1 MSAIKVQEL
10 NKYIKKYIS
19 MDYLL
24 SDIEVEGEISN
35 FKYHSNGN
43 MYLSLKDDHS
53 KINAIVYSMDTNKID
68 FEPQNGDKV
77 LVRGSVSIYE
87 KDASVSF
94 FIREMKL
101 KGLGDLHEKY
111 LRLKD
116 SLYKE
121 GLFDENIKKKIS
133 FYPKSVG
140 VITSPTG
147 AAIRDI
153 INVLNRRNN
162 TVDIVIYPS
171 LVQGEYAAKN
181 VIKGIKYF
189 NENPVDTII
198 LGRGGGGYEDL
209 FAFNDEELAR
219 EIFKSKIPII
229 SAVGHEIDYVISDFV
244 SDIRAAT
251 PSAAAE
257 IVSMSKEDL
266 LNKLDIMSNR
276 SEQVLVKK
284 LDCEFDKLNDL
295 KEDLDFYLRERLD
308 RKFNEINLL
317 KRFLDMKKPVV
328 KNSSLENLFKDLNK
342 AFNRK
347 LQLEKFLLD
356 YTFKNIKSANLNKNL
371 YEKKENLNLTR
382 KRLDRNIF
390 SILNE
395 NKLKLSLVNTTLKN
409 PLNTNILIKDNENK
423 LILNAE
429 SIKSGDNI
437 KILFNDGEVDTLVNK
452 VSLRSE
458 LDE

>member
-1 MSAIKVQEL
+1 
-10 NKYIKKYIS
+10 
-19 MDYLL
+19 
-24 SDIEVEGEISN
+24 
-35 FKYHSNGN
+35 
-43 MYLSLKDDHS
+43 
-53 KINAIVYSMDTNKID
+53 
-68 FEPQNGDKV
+68 
-77 LVRGSVSIYE
+77 
-87 KDASVSF
+87 
-94 FIREMKL
+94 
-101 KGLGDLHEKY
+101 
-111 LRLKD
+111 
-116 SLYKE
+116 
-121 GLFDENIKKKIS
+121 
-133 FYPKSVG
+133 
-140 VITSPTG
+140 
-147 AAIRDI
+147 
-153 INVLNRRNN
+153 
-162 TVDIVIYPS
+162 
-171 LVQGEYAAKN
+171 
-181 VIKGIKYF
+181 
-189 NENPVDTII
+189 
-198 LGRGGGGYEDL
+198 
-209 FAFNDEELAR
+209 
-219 EIFKSKIPII
+219 
-229 SAVGHEIDYVISDFV
+229 
-244 SDIRAAT
+244 
-251 PSAAAE
+251 
-257 IVSMSKEDL
+257 MSKEDL

-347 LQLEKFLLD
+347 FQFEKFLLD